1 MYMERNGKRKLHV
14 GRNIVDGNDHQS
26 ITERLTENPLDNG
39 ELTTGTARR
48 ESGDKS
54 KVESTRITLGTTSVI
69 WRLRWTSKI
78 LNKDSMNKPADD
90 IIDLAEDD
98 TQMRNTRRESH
109 EEEDIEDK
117 CPKRHWFKET

>member
-69 WRLRWTSKI
+69 
-78 LNKDSMNKPADD
+78 
-90 IIDLAEDD
+90 
-98 TQMRNTRRESH
+98 
-109 EEEDIEDK
+109 
-117 CPKRHWFKET
+117 